1 MTMMKFGLII
11 GQIEKIG
18 GMEKQAVLLSRELKK
33 RSVEVILFISGSG
46 IINRKTGSLKLDSI
60 PQKYLYHSRYSNY
73 LSKRLLQHH
82 CNRLNITKLIAF
94 NVENTEIAV
103 AAGIDGKVAMNVRG
117 TKFSTDPRLAQRYRN
132 AAERCD
138 FLITNSSNTA
148 ELLQKLQ
155 IADKSN
161 IIIIHNGIE
170 LPVIELSPESKM
182 VLYVGSIKE
191 VKDPMTFAMACHEV
205 IRRDSDV
212 RVVMAG
218 DGNMKTLIENYI
230 SDNGLTRNFTLMG
243 EVPYSEIPYDK
254 ASVFVNS
261 SLRESSCNSLLEALS
276 FGVPVVATANPGNSG
291 IISELDHHELV
302 PVSNSEKMAE
312 SIYSLLSVR
321 PDRRKAIFEQ
331 SRNLIS
337 ERYSV
342 SKMVDDY
349 IESFLSS

>member
-1 MTMMKFGLII
+1 MSHLGLII
-11 GQIEKIG
+11 GQIGKIG
-18 GMEKQAVLLSRELKK
+18 GMEKQAALLSRELNK
-33 RSVEVILFISGSG
+33 RGMDVTLFISGLKKN
-46 IINRKTGSLKLDSI
+46 NRRMGSLNLDSI
-60 PQKYLYHSRYSNY
+60 ARKHLFHSNY
-73 LSKRLLQHH
+73 SGALSKRLLRHYCRRMQ
-82 CNRLNITKLIAF
+82 ITHLIAF
-94 NVENTEIAV
+94 NVGNTEIAV
-103 AAGIDGKVAMNVRG
+103 AAEIDGKVAMNVRG
-117 TKFSTDPRLAQRYRN
+117 TKFSTDNRLAQRYRN

-138 FLITNSSNTA
+138 YLITNSSNTA
-148 ELLQKLQ
+148 NLLQKLQ
-155 IADKSN
+155 IAENSN
-161 IIIIHNGIE
+161 IITIHNGIE
-170 LPVIELSPESKM
+170 LPLIELSPQSKM

-191 VKDPMTFAMACHEV
+191 VKDPMTFARACHEV

-230 SDNGLTRNFTLMG
+230 RDNGLTRNFTLMG
-243 EVPYSEIPYDK
+243 EVPYSKIPYDK
-254 ASVFVNS
+254 ATVFVNS

-276 FGVPVVATANPGNSG
+276 FGVPVVATANPGNCG

-312 SIYSLLSVR
+312 AIYSLLGVR